1 MHWIWDLFLV
11 LYQHLTFRFKW
22 HVSKCRS
29 CTFHL
34 PLAVQVLV
42 LHSVT
47 ERKKSR
53 KRKRA
58 KEREKKGENG
68 KKYNL
73 SCYHYSPPKKKLRVR
88 EITVIFTHHFLGLRI
103 PFPTRQYP
111 FGQLGSALLA
121 AISSQSPGQC
131 GSMQK
136 RPLLWVSPT
145 Q

>member
-1 MHWIWDLFLV
+1 MSATVDHVPSICHWQFKS
-11 LYQHLTFRFKW
+11 LYFILSQKE
-22 HVSKCRS
+22 KK
-29 CTFHL
+29 
-34 PLAVQVLV
+34 A
-42 LHSVT
+42 
-47 ERKKSR
+47 ERGREQK
-53 KRKRA
+53 
-58 KEREKKGENG
+58 REKKKEKMG

-73 SCYHYSPPKKKLRVR
+73 FCYHYSPPKKKLRVR

-136 RPLLWVSPT
+136 RPLL
-145 Q
+145 

>member
-22 HVSKCRS
+22 HVSNCRS

-58 KEREKKGENG
+58 KERKKKGENG

-73 SCYHYSPPKKKLRVR
+73 FCYHYSPPKKKLRVR
-88 EITVIFTHHFLGLRI
+88 EITVIFTHHFLVSEYLSLHGNTPLVSWGQHSWLLSPPNLQASVAACKKGLC
-103 PFPTRQYP
+103 
-111 FGQLGSALLA
+111 SE
-121 AISSQSPGQC
+121 
-131 GSMQK
+131 
-136 RPLLWVSPT
+136 
-145 Q
+145 